1 MPNQIRISPEL
12 MEARAAEFQKHADEV
27 TQLVSELDT
36 LFENLQSE
44 WEGQASESFATQAL
58 LNVMVL

>member
-27 TQLVSELDT
+27 TQLV
-36 LFENLQSE
+36 
-44 WEGQASESFATQAL
+44 
-58 LNVMVL
+58 LN